1 MLREPRPG
9 TTHTTRRK
17 AREEKHL
24 VALLGPAFV
33 AAIAY
38 VDPGN
43 VAANISAGAT
53 YGYLLVWVLVA
64 ASAMAV
70 VVQYLSAKLGI
81 VTGRSLPQLL
91 GDRLS
96 RPSRLAYW
104 AQAEIIAAATDLAE
118 VVGGA
123 IALHILFGVPMLV
136 GGVIIAAVSMVL
148 LAVRSRHGARRF
160 EQVVVVLLVLITAG
174 FVAGL
179 FVSPFSWADAAAG
192 LVPRFEGSR
201 SVLLAA
207 SMLGAT
213 VMPHAIYAH
222 SDLARERF
230 AEPGGAHPNG
240 SGTAGHGS
248 AGPGSGGPDAAVP
261 DAADLDAAGH
271 DAAGHGTASHDAA
284 AEATARDRRIR
295 RLLRATRWD
304 VLLALA
310 VAGSVN
316 VAMLLLAA
324 ASLGPG
330 NAFGTDATGAETET
344 IAGAHAAIS
353 AVLGPVIG
361 AAFGIGLLIS
371 SLASTSVGSYAGAGI
386 MQGLLRIR
394 VPLLVRRAV
403 TLLPALAVLA
413 LGIDATWALVLS
425 QVVLSIGIP
434 FALIPLVRLTGS
446 RRVMGG
452 FADRMP
458 LKLIAGTV
466 TAAIV
471 ALNVLLLVLIVLGD
485 G

>member
-248 AGPGSGGPDAAVP
+248 AGPGSGGPDAADF
-261 DAADLDAAGH
+261 DAASP
-271 DAAGHGTASHDAA
+271 GTASPDAA